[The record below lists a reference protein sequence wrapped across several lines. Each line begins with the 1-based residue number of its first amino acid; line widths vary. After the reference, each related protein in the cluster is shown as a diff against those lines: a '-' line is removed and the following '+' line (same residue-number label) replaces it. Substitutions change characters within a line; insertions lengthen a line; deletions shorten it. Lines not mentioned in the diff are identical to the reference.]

1 MRSPKV
7 AVLALA
13 ALAPVA
19 AQAMAH
25 RPYPGDVP
33 PGSLVDVTVEVEGAE
48 RPLYAAP
55 DGSGRLYFEARRGAR
70 YAIRLSNRSPERV
83 GVVVQVDGLNV
94 ISGDRTPTSWFG
106 GNPGRMYVLDPW
118 DQTDIQ
124 GWRTSLDQV
133 RRFTFVE
140 EERSYAARSGQ
151 ANNKMGWVEIAVY
164 RERDRAVARTDRG
177 WPDASGRDRALDEEA
192 RADAPAAAA
201 PSTERSA
208 GKSAGAADGLGAYG
222 ESGGARRP
230 EPQYPGTGWGQATD
244 DRVVVVDFEPER
256 APAQRTT
263 LRYEYASG
271 LRALGIDV
279 RPAYT
284 RDRLRERDR
293 AQGGFAKPPAW

>member
-13 ALAPVA
+13 AVTPVT

-25 RPYPGDVP
+25 RPYPGDVSP
-33 PGSLVDVTVEVEGAE
+33 ASLVDVAVEVEGAE

-70 YAIRLSNRSPERV
+70 YAIRLTNRSHERL
-83 GVVVQVDGLNV
+83 GVVVEVDGLNV
-94 ISGDRTPTSWFG
+94 ISGDKTASSWFG
-106 GNPGRMYVLDPW
+106 SNPGRMYVLDPW
-118 DQTDIQ
+118 DQTDIK
-124 GWRTSLDQV
+124 GWRTSLDEV

-164 RERDRAVARTDRG
+164 RERNRAVYRPYDDRR
-177 WPDASGRDRALDEEA
+177 PDTSGRDEAFEGGA
-192 RADAPAAAA
+192 RAGGASPAAPATEA
-201 PSTERSA
+201 PKDAEKRAS
-208 GKSAGAADGLGAYG
+208 DAYR

-230 EPQYPGTGWGQATD
+230 EAQSYPGTGWGQATD
-244 DRVVVVDFEPER
+244 DRVVVVDFQPER

-279 RPAYT
+279 RPVYT
-284 RDRLRERDR
+284 RDRLRDRDR
-293 AQGGFAKPPAW
+293 GQGGFAKPPAW

>member
-1 MRSPKV
+1 MRSLKV

-13 ALAPVA
+13 ALTPITTR
-19 AQAMAH
+19 AMAQ

-70 YAIRLSNRSPERV
+70 YAIRLHNRSHERL

-94 ISGDRTPTSWFG
+94 ISGDRTATSWLG
-106 GNPGRMYVLDPW
+106 SNPGRMYVLDPW

-124 GWRTSLDQV
+124 GWRTSLDEV

-164 RERDRAVARTDRG
+164 RERNRAVARPYP
-177 WPDASGRDRALDEEA
+177 WPPEVSQRDRTKDEDA
-192 RADAPAAAA
+192 RADGAEPPPPRASKPA
-201 PSTERSA
+201 EK
-208 GKSAGAADGLGAYG
+208 GAGAGAYG
-222 ESGGARRP
+222 ESARRP
-230 EPQYPGTGWGQATD
+230 ESQYPGTGWGQATD

-256 APAQRTT
+256 TPAQRTT

-279 RPAYT
+279 RPVYT

>member
-1 MRSPKV
+1 MRSPQL

-13 ALAPVA
+13 AVTPIT

-33 PGSLVDVTVEVEGAE
+33 PGSLVDVAVEVEGAE

-55 DGSGRLYFEARRGAR
+55 DGGGRLYFEARRGAR
-70 YAIRLSNRSPERV
+70 YAIRLRNRSHERV

-94 ISGDRTPTSWFG
+94 ISGDRTATSWLG
-106 GNPGRMYVLDPW
+106 GSPGRMYVLDPW

-164 RERDRAVARTDRG
+164 RERRRAVWRPYDDGRPDTHGRERTFEGDARVGGAEPEAPATAA
-177 WPDASGRDRALDEEA
+177 PKAEEKRA
-192 RADAPAAAA
+192 ADAY
-201 PSTERSA
+201 R
-208 GKSAGAADGLGAYG
+208 
-222 ESGGARRP
+222 
-230 EPQYPGTGWGQATD
+230 
-244 DRVVVVDFEPER
+244 
-256 APAQRTT
+256 
-263 LRYEYASG
+263 
-271 LRALGIDV
+271 
-279 RPAYT
+279 
-284 RDRLRERDR
+284 
-293 AQGGFAKPPAW
+293 

>member
-1 MRSPKV
+1 MRSQKV

-13 ALAPVA
+13 VVAPVTA
-19 AQAMAH
+19 SAMAH
-25 RPYPGDVP
+25 RPYPGDVAP
-33 PGSLVDVTVEVEGAE
+33 ASLVEVTVEVEGAE

-70 YAIRLSNRSPERV
+70 YAIRLSNRSHERV

-94 ISGDRTPTSWFG
+94 ISGDRTGTSWLG
-106 GNPGRMYVLDPW
+106 NNPGRMYVLDPW
-118 DQTDIQ
+118 DTTDVK
-124 GWRTSLDQV
+124 GWRTSLDEV

-151 ANNKMGWVEIAVY
+151 ANDKMGWVEVAVY
-164 RERDRAVARTDRG
+164 RERNRAVARPYP
-177 WPDASGRDRALDEEA
+177 WPPDTAERERPLDEA
-192 RADAPAAAA
+192 SRDSDGAPAAPA
-201 PSTERSA
+201 PSDKR
-208 GKSAGAADGLGAYG
+208 AGAAAPDAYR
-222 ESGGARRP
+222 ESGGRRA
-230 EPQYPGTGWGQATD
+230 EPSYPGTGWGQATD

-256 APAQRTT
+256 TPAQRTT

-279 RPAYT
+279 RPQYT

-293 AQGGFAKPPAW
+293 GQGGFAKAPTW

>member
-1 MRSPKV
+1 MRSLKV

-13 ALAPVA
+13 ALAPRTA
-19 AQAMAH
+19 PAMAH

-70 YAIRLSNRSPERV
+70 YAIRLASRTHERV

-94 ISGDRTPTSWFG
+94 ISGDRTATSWLG
-106 GNPGRMYVLDPW
+106 GSPGRMYVLDPW
-118 DQTDIQ
+118 GQTDIK
-124 GWRTSLDQV
+124 GWRTSLDEV

-164 RERDRAVARTDRG
+164 RERHRAVARPYP
-177 WPDASGRDRALDEEA
+177 WSPDFSGRDRAQDEDA
-192 RADAPAAAA
+192 RADGAAPAA
-201 PSTERSA
+201 PRSSKPA
-208 GKSAGAADGLGAYG
+208 EKAAGAGAYG
-222 ESGGARRP
+222 ESGRRP
-230 EPQYPGTGWGQATD
+230 EPEYPGTGWGQATD

-256 APAQRTT
+256 TPAQRTT

-279 RPAYT
+279 RPVYT

-293 AQGGFAKPPAW
+293 AQGGFARPPAW

>member
-1 MRSPKV
+1 MWSPKP
-7 AVLALA
+7 AALALA
-13 ALAPVA
+13 AVTPLT

-33 PGSLVDVTVEVEGAE
+33 PASLVDVAVEVEGAS
-48 RPLYAAP
+48 RPLYTAP

-70 YAIRLSNRSPERV
+70 YAIRLSNRSHERL
-83 GVVVQVDGLNV
+83 GVVVEVDGLNV
-94 ISGDRTPTSWFG
+94 ISGDRTASSWFG
-106 GNPGRMYVLDPW
+106 SNPGRMYVLDPW
-118 DQTDIQ
+118 DQTDIK
-124 GWRTSLDQV
+124 GWRTSLDEV

-164 RERDRAVARTDRG
+164 RERNRAVARPYP
-177 WPDASGRDRALDEEA
+177 WPSDTHGRDGTFEN
-192 RADAPAAAA
+192 DAPADGAA
-201 PSTERSA
+201 PASPRAQAPGEKRDSA
-208 GKSAGAADGLGAYG
+208 GAYG

-279 RPAYT
+279 RPVYT
-284 RDRLRERDR
+284 RDRLRDRDR
-293 AQGGFAKPPAW
+293 GQGGFAKPPAW

>member
-1 MRSPKV
+1 MRSLKV

-13 ALAPVA
+13 VVTPIT

-33 PGSLVDVTVEVEGAE
+33 PGSLVDVEVEVEGAE

-70 YAIRLSNRSPERV
+70 YAIRLRNRSHERV

-94 ISGDRTPTSWFG
+94 ISGDRTAASWLG
-106 GNPGRMYVLDPW
+106 SNPGRMYVLDPW
-118 DQTDIQ
+118 DQTDIK
-124 GWRTSLDQV
+124 GWRTSLDEV
-133 RRFTFVE
+133 RRFTFIE

-151 ANNKMGWVEIAVY
+151 ANNKMGWVEITVY
-164 RERDRAVARTDRG
+164 RERSRAVARPYPWT
-177 WPDASGRDRALDEEA
+177 PDFSGRERTQDEDA
-192 RADAPAAAA
+192 RADGGAPAA
-201 PSTERSA
+201 PRSSKPA
-208 GKSAGAADGLGAYG
+208 EKGAGAGAYG
-222 ESGGARRP
+222 ESTRRP
-230 EPQYPGTGWGQATD
+230 EAQYPGTGWGQATD

-256 APAQRTT
+256 TPAQRTT

-279 RPAYT
+279 RPVYT

>member
-1 MRSPKV
+1 MRTKV

-13 ALAPVA
+13 ALTPIT

-33 PGSLVDVTVEVEGAE
+33 PGSLVDVSVEVEGAE

-55 DGSGRLYFEARRGAR
+55 DGGGRLYFEARRGAR
-70 YAIRLSNRSPERV
+70 YAIRLHNRSHERV

-94 ISGDRTPTSWFG
+94 ISGDRTQAGWLGSS
-106 GNPGRMYVLDPW
+106 PGRMYVLDAW
-118 DQTDIQ
+118 ETTEVK
-124 GWRTSLDQV
+124 GWRTSLDEV

-140 EERSYAARSGQ
+140 EERSYASRSGQ
-151 ANNKMGWVEIAVY
+151 ANNKTGWVEIAVY
-164 RERDRAVARTDRG
+164 RERHRAVSRRYNDGR
-177 WPDASGRDRALDEEA
+177 PDTSSRDLPFEGGAEA
-192 RADAPAAAA
+192 GAAPAAEA
-201 PSTERSA
+201 PRDAEKRAS
-208 GKSAGAADGLGAYG
+208 DAYR

-230 EPQYPGTGWGQATD
+230 EAQSYPGTGWGQATD

-256 APAQRTT
+256 TPAQRIT

-293 AQGGFAKPPAW
+293 GQGGFAKPPAW